1 MSETLES
8 YCEYYKRPCTVSDG
22 LCSECGERLIE
33 PASGATEESPKT
45 KGMTNGKQRVEEILQ
60 KYSNAVVDEAVEK
73 CVGGGIVVF
82 AERAKA
88 KRLEALDSIEEVY
101 KVTGETSDGYH
112 TFNELYDFRKA
123 YNALLFNEWAC
134 AMPIRF
140 DVHKSWKHSDGELA
154 FGGGWFV
161 VVAETPMGQITNHY
175 EEIDWD
181 KFQVPEKETANE
193 WDGHTAQEA
202 LNRLIAL
209 TAIYSPAK
217 NQPNRGRW
225 ESK

>member
-1 MSETLES
+1 
-8 YCEYYKRPCTVSDG
+8 
-22 LCSECGERLIE
+22 
-33 PASGATEESPKT
+33 
-45 KGMTNGKQRVEEILQ
+45 MTNGKQRVREILEDLIL
-60 KYSNAVVDEAVEK
+60 KCEANRDSPTNTWEEYIHNEVK
-73 CVGGGIVVF
+73 PQ
-82 AERAKA
+82 
-88 KRLEALDSIEEVY
+88 ALDSIEEVV

-123 YNALLFNEWAC
+123 YNALLYNEWAC
-134 AMPIRF
+134 AMPVRF

-209 TAIYSPAK
+209 TAIYSPAQ

>member
-45 KGMTNGKQRVEEILQ
+45 KGMTNGKQRVLEILQ
-60 KYSNAVVDEAVEK
+60 QLASDQCDKVNIDKLA
-73 CVGGGIVVF
+73 IT
-82 AERAKA
+82 
-88 KRLEALDSIEEVY
+88 EALDSIEEVY

>member
-45 KGMTNGKQRVEEILQ
+45 KGMTNGKQRVLEILQ
-60 KYSNAVVDEAVEK
+60 QLASDQCDKVNIDKLA
-73 CVGGGIVVF
+73 IT
-82 AERAKA
+82 
-88 KRLEALDSIEEVY
+88 EALDSIEEVY

-225 ESK
+225 EGK